1 MKHPGGGHRAA
12 FRHREIAMTNQVSTP
27 EDLSAAFREAF
38 RHHPSGV
45 AVISADP
52 GEGPVALTV
61 SSLISISMSPPTVA
75 FSLSS
80 KSSTA
85 DAIRRAESLVIHFMR
100 LENMHLA
107 QLCATSGADRF
118 GSSVNWDRLPSGE
131 PYFPDVR
138 IWFLAKPLHEL
149 SVEGAT
155 LMVAQLTEGRLADSD
170 PLPEANSMVY
180 LNRQWHGLRRLLE
193 TE

>member
-1 MKHPGGGHRAA
+1 
-12 FRHREIAMTNQVSTP
+12 MTDPSLAPQ
-27 EDLSAAFREAF
+27 DLSAAFREAF

-52 GEGPVALTV
+52 GDGPAALTV
-61 SSLISISMSPPTVA
+61 SSLISVSMSPPTVA

-80 KSSTA
+80 RSSTA
-85 DAIRRAESLVIHFMR
+85 GAIRRAESMVIHFMR

-118 GSSVNWDRLPSGE
+118 GPGVNWDRLPTGE
-131 PYFPDVR
+131 PYYPEVR
-138 IWFLAKPLHEL
+138 IWFLARPLHEL

-155 LMVAQLTEGRLADSD
+155 LIVAELVEGRMADSD
-170 PLPEANSMVY
+170 PQPEETSMVY

-193 TE
+193 TAG